1 MGCEMAKGKNFS
13 AVAKTWDE
21 KPQRVKLAAAVA
33 TAISENIPLNR
44 QMEALEFGSGTGL
57 VTFHLHQQLK
67 HVTAMDN
74 AAGMLTVVE
83 EKALAANVDNVTT
96 RHNDTTI
103 PSLAPDSYDLIFSS
117 MVLHHVGDIDS
128 TLKALIAGLK
138 AGGVLVL
145 ADLALEDGSFHDN
158 DQGVEHH
165 GVDPVCLI
173 DQLHEMGLMNAQSVI
188 VHRIVKQRGLEQH
201 TYPVFLVWAYK
212 E

>member
-1 MGCEMAKGKNFS
+1 MVKGKNFS

-21 KPQRVKLAAAVA
+21 KPQRVELASAVA
-33 TAISENIPLNR
+33 AAISENIPLDR

-74 AAGMLTVVE
+74 AAGMLAVVE

-96 RHNDTTI
+96 CHNDTMI
-103 PSLAPDSYDLIFSS
+103 PSLVLEGYDLIFSS

-128 TLKALIAGLK
+128 TLKAFVAGLK
-138 AGGVLVL
+138 TGGVLAL
-145 ADLALEDGSFHDN
+145 ADLVLEDGSFHDS
-158 DQGVEHH
+158 DQGVERH
-165 GVDPVCLI
+165 GVDPEWLI
-173 DQLHEMGLMNAQSVI
+173 AQLNEMGLVNAQSVI
-188 VHRIVKQRGLEQH
+188 AHRIVKQRGLEQY
-201 TYPVFLVWAYK
+201 TYPVFLVWACK

>member
-1 MGCEMAKGKNFS
+1 MANRKNFS

-21 KPQRVKLAAAVA
+21 KPQRVELAEAVA
-33 TAISENIPLNR
+33 SAIKEKISLNR
-44 QMEALEFGSGTGL
+44 QMEALDFGSGTGL
-57 VTFHLHQQLK
+57 VTFHLCQQLK

-74 AAGMLTVVE
+74 ATGMLTVVE
-83 EKALAANVDNVTT
+83 EKALAANVDNITT
-96 RHNDTTI
+96 RHNGTTI
-103 PSLAPDSYDLIFSS
+103 PSLCPENYDLIFSS

-128 TLKALIAGLK
+128 TLKAFVAGLK
-138 AGGVLVL
+138 TGGVIAL
-145 ADLALEDGSFHDN
+145 ADLAMEDGSFHDS

-165 GVDPVCLI
+165 GVDPVALI
-173 DQLHEMGLMNAQSVI
+173 AQLHEMGLMNAQSVI